1 MMKKPWVKKLLIGL
15 GIIFGLVLLANFG
28 LNIWLKTQ
36 LPNYI
41 KKNTD
46 YKVSYKSLDVDL
58 GTGNIFASGITVNNK
73 DPQNINVI
81 GLQGTIDT
89 LKISRFGIYD
99 ALFNKTISSSD
110 LLLSKPNLNIILAKP
125 VDKKTG
131 KKPNPVSFENIRINK
146 GTINIFKHTKQKFVG
161 VDQLDLYVEN
171 LQMTEESV
179 ENKLPVVFDRYS
191 IRGKDFFF
199 QPDDIYTIKIDK
211 ITTANGQMSVENFHL
226 TPLISF
232 EQFKKSYPKKTQ
244 MYQFSIP
251 KMNFKDIVLKKN
263 KVSLA
268 NANFQNPFVK
278 IYTTGV
284 SAIKK
289 AEKKRNFELNLDD
302 IQLSNAKIQVLK
314 PNDTDLF
321 FAEDL
326 SVNINKLEFSNESSQ
341 EVIPVLY
348 KDFKIAGKGIHYNDQ
363 QNISVESFNLNPKGG
378 QIKNMVAKPGNSPK
392 MAMDFK
398 TNLIQFNINDFKF
411 VDKKLNL
418 DVKDLLIDGIN
429 GKITAGNAVPKKK
442 TAVKGIQ
449 FPILVGKIS
458 LKNSNIT
465 YESAKQP
472 LTFNAL
478 NAKVNQL
485 ELVENAAKN
494 GMAVKIKDYSL
505 TTKNFIYTTKFY
517 KMNVGALAVT
527 KNKIDL
533 DQFAMT
539 PLVSRA
545 QFIRMIPVESDLYDI
560 KVKQIS
566 AQGSWDF
573 FSANKFINASNVTI
587 NSANANIFR
596 SKIPADDPKEKPL
609 YSKLLRSIK
618 MPMYIA
624 NLNLKNSVLEY
635 EEDTPKSD
643 GPGKLIFTNFNMNVK
658 NLNSAKMKGKSTQ
671 VAIKINCDFMETS
684 PLSVN
689 WGFNT
694 ADLGDRFSISGK
706 LINIPARALNS
717 FIVPYLSVSATGT
730 IQEMLFD
737 FKGNPKGIGGAFN
750 LKHKDLK
757 ISILD
762 KESKEKKGF
771 LSAVANVFIKTDSD
785 KLPESVIVEGVERDP
800 TKSFFNMFWKGIED
814 GLKKTLI
821 GINIDKTKK
830 TVEGAVN
837 TVKDVKGSVKDVKN
851 SVKQAKQDISK
862 ELATPKTNTDTPA
875 EETKTE
881 KPKEKKGLFKKIF
894 KKKEN
899 PETE

>member
-1 MMKKPWVKKLLIGL
+1 MKKPWVKKLLIGL
-15 GIIFGLVLLANFG
+15 GIVFGLVLIANFG

-36 LPNYI
+36 LPDYI
-41 KKNTD
+41 KKNTA

-58 GTGNIFASGITVNNK
+58 GTGNIFATGITVNNK
-73 DPQNINVI
+73 DPKNTNVI

-131 KKPNPVSFENIRINK
+131 KKRNPVNFENIRINK
-146 GTINIFKHTKQKFVG
+146 GTINVFKYTKQKLVG
-161 VDQLDLYVEN
+161 VDELDLFVEN

-199 QPDDIYTIKIDK
+199 QPNDIYTLKIDK
-211 ITTANGQMSVENFHL
+211 ITTANGQMSVENFQL
-226 TPLISF
+226 IPIISF
-232 EQFKKSYPKKTQ
+232 EQFKKNYPRKTQ
-244 MYQFSIP
+244 MFQFSIP

-268 NANFQNPFVK
+268 NADFQNPFIKV
-278 IYTTGV
+278 YTTGV

-302 IQLSNAKIQVLK
+302 IQLNNAKVQVVK
-314 PNDTDLF
+314 ADETDLF

-326 SVNINKLEFSNESSQ
+326 NVNINKFELTKESSK

-378 QIKNMVAKPGNSPK
+378 QIRNIIAKHTNSPK
-392 MAMDFK
+392 MGMDFK
-398 TNLIQFNINDFKF
+398 TNLVQFAINDFRF
-411 VDKKLNL
+411 ADRKLNL
-418 DVKDLLIDGIN
+418 DVKDVLIDGIN
-429 GKITAGNAVPKKK
+429 GKITSGNAVPKKK
-442 TAVKGIQ
+442 AAVTGIQ
-449 FPILVGKIS
+449 FPIVVRKIS
-458 LKNSNIT
+458 VKNSNIT
-465 YESAKQP
+465 YESKNQP
-472 LTFNAL
+472 LTFNDL
-478 NAKVNQL
+478 NATVNQL
-485 ELVENAAKN
+485 ELVENTAKN
-494 GMAVKIKDYSL
+494 GMAVKVKDYALS
-505 TTKNFIYTTKFY
+505 TRNFVYKTKFY
-517 KMNVGALAVT
+517 KMNVAALALS
-527 KNKIDL
+527 KNKIDVN
-533 DQFAMT
+533 QFAMT

-560 KVKQIS
+560 KVNSIS
-566 AQGSWDF
+566 AQGNWDL
-573 FSANKFINASNVTI
+573 FSENKFINASNVTV

-596 SKIPADDPKEKPL
+596 SKIPADDPKIKPL
-609 YSKLLRSIK
+609 YSRMLRSIK
-618 MPMYIA
+618 VPMYVS
-624 NLNLKNSVLEY
+624 NLNLKNSILEY
-635 EEDTPKSD
+635 EEDTPKSS
-643 GPGKLIFTNFNMNVK
+643 GPGKLTFSNFNMNVK
-658 NLNSAKMKGKSTQ
+658 NLNSAKMKGKPTNVQ
-671 VAIKINCDFMETS
+671 IKIDCMFMKSS

-694 ADLGDRFSISGK
+694 ADLGDHFTIAGN
-706 LINIPARALNS
+706 LDNIPATALNS
-717 FIVPYLSVSATGT
+717 FVVPYLSVSATGT
-730 IQEMLFD
+730 IQQMLFN
-737 FKGNPKGIGGAFN
+737 FKGNPKGIGGTFN
-750 LKHKDLK
+750 IKHKDLK

-762 KESKEKKGF
+762 KNSKEKKGV
-771 LSAVANVFIKTDSD
+771 LSAVANIFIKTDSG
-785 KLPESVIVEGVERDP
+785 KFPESVVVEGVERDP

-837 TVKDVKGSVKDVKN
+837 TVKDVKSSVKDVKN
-851 SVKQAKQDISK
+851 SVKQAKEDISK
-862 ELATPKTNTDTPA
+862 ELASPKTNMPK
-875 EETKTE
+875 EEKKPET
-881 KPKEKKGLFKKIF
+881 PKEKKGLFKKIF

>member
-1 MMKKPWVKKLLIGL
+1 MKKKWVKKLLIGL
-15 GIIFGLVLLANFG
+15 GIVFGLVLIANFG

-36 LPNYI
+36 LPGYI
-41 KKNTD
+41 KKNTA

-58 GTGNIFASGITVNNK
+58 GTGNIFATGITVNNK
-73 DPQNINVI
+73 NPKNTNVI

-110 LLLSKPNLNIILAKP
+110 LLLSKPNLNIVLAKP
-125 VDKKTG
+125 VDKKMG
-131 KKPNPVSFENIRINK
+131 KKRNPVNFENIRINK
-146 GTINIFKHTKQKFVG
+146 GTINVFKYTKQKFVS

-179 ENKLPVVFDRYS
+179 ENKLPVVFDSYS

-199 QPDDIYTIKIDK
+199 QPDDIYTLKIDK
-211 ITTANGQMSVENFHL
+211 IATANGQMSVENL
-226 TPLISF
+226 QLMPIISF
-232 EQFKKSYPKKTQ
+232 EQFKKAYPKKTQ
-244 MYQFSIP
+244 MFQFSIP

-268 NANFQNPFVK
+268 NADFQNPFIKVYK
-278 IYTTGV
+278 TGV
-284 SAIKK
+284 SAVKK

-302 IQLSNAKIQVLK
+302 IQLNHAKIQVVK
-314 PNDTDLF
+314 ADESDLF
-321 FAEDL
+321 FADDL
-326 SVNINKLEFSNESSQ
+326 NVNINKLELTKESSK

-348 KDFKIAGKGIHYNDQ
+348 KDFKIAGKRIHYNDQ

-378 QIKNMVAKPGNSPK
+378 QIRNIVAQHTNSPK
-392 MAMDFK
+392 MGMDFK
-398 TNLIQFNINDFKF
+398 TNLVQFAINDFKF
-411 VDKKLNL
+411 VDRKLNL
-418 DVKDLLIDGIN
+418 DVKDVLIDGIN

-442 TAVKGIQ
+442 TTITGIQ
-449 FPILVGKIS
+449 FPIVVRKIS
-458 LKNSNIT
+458 VKNSNIT
-465 YESAKQP
+465 YESKNQP
-472 LTFNAL
+472 LTFNDL
-478 NAKVNQL
+478 NATVNQL
-485 ELVENAAKN
+485 ELVENSTKN
-494 GMAVKIKDYSL
+494 GMAVKVKDYALS
-505 TTKNFIYTTKFY
+505 TKNFVYKTKFY
-517 KMNVGALAVT
+517 KMNVAALALN
-527 KNKIDL
+527 KNKIEL
-533 DQFAMT
+533 NQFAMT

-560 KVKQIS
+560 KVNTIS
-566 AQGSWDF
+566 AQGNWEL
-573 FSANKFINASNVTI
+573 FSENKFINATNVTV

-596 SKIPADDPKEKPL
+596 SKIPADDPKIKPL
-609 YSKLLRSIK
+609 YSRMLRSIK
-618 MPMYIA
+618 IPMYIS
-624 NLNLKNSVLEY
+624 NLNLKNSILEY
-635 EEDTPKSD
+635 EEDTPKSS
-643 GPGKLIFTNFNMNVK
+643 GPGKLTFSNFNMNVK
-658 NLNSAKMKGKSTQ
+658 NLNSAKMKGRPTNVQ
-671 VAIKINCDFMETS
+671 IKIDCMFMKSS

-694 ADLGDRFSISGK
+694 ADQGDRFTIAGN
-706 LINIPARALNS
+706 LDNIPATALNS

-730 IQEMLFD
+730 IQQMLFN
-737 FKGNPKGIGGAFN
+737 FKGNPKGIGGTFN
-750 LKHKDLK
+750 IKHKDLK

-762 KESKEKKGF
+762 KKSKQKKGF

-800 TKSFFNMFWKGIED
+800 TKSFFNMFWRGVED

-837 TVKDVKGSVKDVKN
+837 TVKDVKSGVKDVKN
-851 SVKQAKQDISK
+851 SVKQAKEDISR
-862 ELATPKTNTDTPA
+862 ELASPKTNTPK
-875 EETKTE
+875 EEKKPE

-894 KKKEN
+894 KKKET

>member
-1 MMKKPWVKKLLIGL
+1 MKNKWIKKLLLFLGIFL
-15 GIIFGLVLLANFG
+15 GIILIANFG

-36 LPNYI
+36 LPDYI

-58 GTGNIFASGITVNNK
+58 GTGNIFATGITVNNK
-73 DPQNINVI
+73 NPKKTNVI

-125 VDKKTG
+125 VDNKTG
-131 KKPNPVSFENIRINK
+131 KKRNPVNFENIRINK
-146 GTINIFKHTKQKFVG
+146 GTINVFKYTRKKFVG

-179 ENKLPVVFDRYS
+179 ENRLPVIFDHYS

-199 QPDDIYTIKIDK
+199 QPDDIYTLKINK
-211 ITTANGQMSVENFHL
+211 ITTTNGQMSVENFQL
-226 TPLISF
+226 IPLISF
-232 EQFKKSYPKKTQ
+232 EQFKKTYPKKTQ
-244 MYQFSIP
+244 MFQFSIP

-263 KVSLA
+263 NVSLA
-268 NANFQNPFVK
+268 NADFQNPFIK

-302 IQLSNAKIQVLK
+302 IQMNNAKIQVVK
-314 PNDTDLF
+314 PDESDLF

-326 SVNINKLEFSNESSQ
+326 SLNINKLEFNKETSEK
-341 EVIPVLY
+341 VIPVLY

-363 QNISVESFNLNPKGG
+363 QNFSVESFSLTPKGG
-378 QIKNMVAKPGNSPK
+378 QLRNILAQHTNSPK
-392 MAMDFK
+392 MGMDFK
-398 TNLIQFNINDFKF
+398 TNLVQFAINDFKF

-418 DVKDLLIDGIN
+418 DVKDVLIDGIN
-429 GKITAGNAVPKKK
+429 GKIIAGKAVPKKK
-442 TAVKGIQ
+442 KAVTGIQ
-449 FPILVGKIS
+449 FPIVVRKIAV
-458 LKNSNIT
+458 KNSNLT
-465 YESAKQP
+465 YESNNQP
-472 LTFNAL
+472 LTLNGL
-478 NAKVNQL
+478 NATVDQL
-485 ELVENAAKN
+485 ELVENSAKN
-494 GMAVKIKDYSL
+494 GMSVKIKDYALS
-505 TTKNFIYTTKFY
+505 TKNFVYKTKFY
-517 KMNVGALAVT
+517 KMNAAALALN
-527 KNKIDL
+527 KNKIQVN
-533 DQFAMT
+533 QFAMI

-560 KVKQIS
+560 KVNTIS
-566 AQGSWDF
+566 AQGNWDL
-573 FSANKFINASNVTI
+573 FSENKFINATNVTV

-618 MPMYIA
+618 IPMYIS

-643 GPGKLIFTNFNMNVK
+643 GPGKLTFSNFNMNVK
-658 NLNSAKMKGKSTQ
+658 NLNSGKMKGKSTQ
-671 VAIKINCDFMETS
+671 VAIKIDCNFMETS

-689 WGFNT
+689 WGFNV
-694 ADLGDRFSISGK
+694 ADLGDRFSIAGR
-706 LINIPARALNS
+706 LANIPARALNS

-730 IQEMLFD
+730 IQEMIFD

-750 LKHKDLK
+750 IKHKDLK

-771 LSAVANVFIKTDSD
+771 LSAVANAFIKTDSD

-800 TKSFFNMFWKGIED
+800 TKSFFNMFWKGVES

-821 GINIDKTKK
+821 GINVDKTKK

-837 TVKDVKGSVKDVKN
+837 TVKDVKSGVKDAKN
-851 SVKQAKQDISK
+851 SVKQAKEDISR
-862 ELATPKTNTDTPA
+862 EFASPKTNTSTEQKMP
-875 EETKTE
+875 E

-894 KKKEN
+894 KKKEA

>member
-1 MMKKPWVKKLLIGL
+1 MKNKWIKRLLLFL
-15 GIIFGLVLLANFG
+15 GIFVGIILIANFG

-36 LPNYI
+36 LPDYI

-46 YKVSYKSLDVDL
+46 YKVSYQSLDVDL
-58 GTGNIFASGITVNNK
+58 GTGNIFATGITVNNK
-73 DPQNINVI
+73 DPKNTDVI

-131 KKPNPVSFENIRINK
+131 KKRNPVNFENIRINK
-146 GTINIFKHTKQKFVG
+146 GTINVFKYTQQKFVS
-161 VDQLDLYVEN
+161 VDELDLYVEN
-171 LQMTEESV
+171 LQMTEESA
-179 ENKLPVVFDRYS
+179 ENKLPVVFDEYK
-191 IRGKDFFF
+191 ITGKDFFF
-199 QPDDIYTIKIDK
+199 QPNDIYTLKIDK
-211 ITTANGQMSVENFHL
+211 IATTNGQMSVENFQL
-226 TPLISF
+226 IPIISF
-232 EQFKKSYPKKTQ
+232 EQFKKNYPRKTQ
-244 MYQFSIP
+244 MFQFSIP

-268 NANFQNPFVK
+268 NADFQNPFIKV
-278 IYTTGV
+278 YTTVV
-284 SAIKK
+284 SAVKK

-302 IQLSNAKIQVLK
+302 IQLNHAKVQVVK
-314 PNDTDLF
+314 ADETDLF

-326 SVNINKLEFSNESSQ
+326 NVNINKLELTKESSK

-378 QIKNMVAKPGNSPK
+378 QIRNIVAQHTNSPK

-398 TNLIQFNINDFKF
+398 TNLIQFAINDFKF

-418 DVKDLLIDGIN
+418 DVKDVLIDEIN
-429 GKITAGNAVPKKK
+429 GKITAGKAVPKKK
-442 TAVKGIQ
+442 TAVTGIQ
-449 FPILVGKIS
+449 FPIVVRKIS
-458 LKNSNIT
+458 VKNSNIT
-465 YESAKQP
+465 YESKNQP
-472 LTFNAL
+472 LTFNDL
-478 NAKVNQL
+478 NATINQL
-485 ELVENAAKN
+485 ELVENNAKN
-494 GMAVKIKDYSL
+494 GMAVKVKDYAL
-505 TTKNFIYTTKFY
+505 TTKNFVYKTEFY
-517 KMNVGALAVT
+517 KMNVGALALK
-527 KNKIDL
+527 KNKIEVS
-533 DQFAMT
+533 QFAMT

-545 QFIRMIPVESDLYDI
+545 QFIRMIPVERDLYDI
-560 KVKQIS
+560 KVSSIS
-566 AQGSWDF
+566 AQGNWEL
-573 FSANKFINASNVTI
+573 FSENKFINATNVTV

-618 MPMYIA
+618 IPMYIG

-635 EEDTPKSD
+635 EEDTPQSD
-643 GPGKLIFTNFNMNVK
+643 GPGKLTFANFNMNVK
-658 NLNSAKMKGKSTQ
+658 NLNSGKMKGKPTQ
-671 VAIKINCDFMETS
+671 VAIKIDCDFMKTS
-684 PLSVN
+684 PLSVK
-689 WGFNT
+689 WGFNV
-694 ADLGDRFSISGK
+694 ADHSDRFSISGR
-706 LINIPARALNS
+706 LANIPARALNS

-730 IQEMLFD
+730 IQEMVFD

-762 KESKEKKGF
+762 KKSKQKKGF
-771 LSAVANVFIKTDSD
+771 LSAVANVFIKTDSE

-800 TKSFFNMFWKGIED
+800 TKSFFNMFWKGVED

-837 TVKDVKGSVKDVKN
+837 TVKDVKKSVKK
-851 SVKQAKQDISK
+851 AKEDISK
-862 ELATPKTNTDTPA
+862 ELASPKTNTPKEEKKA
-875 EETKTE
+875 EE
-881 KPKEKKGLFKKIF
+881 PKEKKGLFKKIF

>member
-1 MMKKPWVKKLLIGL
+1 MKKKWVKKLLIGL
-15 GIIFGLVLLANFG
+15 GIVFGLVLIANFG

-36 LPNYI
+36 LPDYI

-46 YKVSYKSLDVDL
+46 YKVSYQSLDVDL
-58 GTGNIFASGITVNNK
+58 GTGNIFATGITVNNK
-73 DPQNINVI
+73 DPKNTNVI

-131 KKPNPVSFENIRINK
+131 KKQNPVNFENIRINK
-146 GTINIFKHTKQKFVG
+146 GTINVFRYTKQKFVG

-179 ENKLPVVFDRYS
+179 ENKLPVVFDSYS
-191 IRGKDFFF
+191 IRGKYFFF
-199 QPDDIYTIKIDK
+199 QPDDIYIIKIDK
-211 ITTANGQMSVENFHL
+211 ITTANGQISVENFQL

-244 MYQFSIP
+244 MFQFSIP

-268 NANFQNPFVK
+268 NADFQNPFVK

-302 IQLSNAKIQVLK
+302 IKLNHAKIQMVK
-314 PNDTDLF
+314 PNETDLF

-326 SVNINKLEFSNESSQ
+326 SVNINKLEFSKESSQ
-341 EVIPVLY
+341 KVIPVLY
-348 KDFKIAGKGIHYNDQ
+348 KDFKITGKGINYNDQ
-363 QNISVESFNLNPKGG
+363 QDIFVESFHLNPKGG
-378 QIKNMVAKPGNSPK
+378 QIRNVVAKPTSSSK

-398 TNLIQFNINDFKF
+398 TNLIQFAINDFKF
-411 VDKKLNL
+411 VDRKLNL
-418 DVKDLLIDGIN
+418 DVKDVLIDGIN
-429 GKITAGNAVPKKK
+429 GKIIAGKAVPKKK
-442 TAVKGIQ
+442 TAVEGIQ
-449 FPILVGKIS
+449 FPIVVRKVS

-465 YESAKQP
+465 YESKKQP
-472 LTFNAL
+472 LTFNDL
-478 NAKVNQL
+478 NATVNQL
-485 ELVENAAKN
+485 ELVENNAKN
-494 GMAVKIKDYSL
+494 GMAVKVKDYAL
-505 TTKNFIYTTKFY
+505 TTKNFVYKTEFY
-517 KMNVGALAVT
+517 KMNVGALALN
-527 KNKIDL
+527 KNKIEIN
-533 DQFAMT
+533 QFAMI

-545 QFIRMIPVESDLYDI
+545 QFIRMIPVERDLYDI
-560 KVKQIS
+560 KVNTIS
-566 AQGSWDF
+566 AQGNWEL
-573 FSANKFINASNVTI
+573 FSENKFINATNVMV

-618 MPMYIA
+618 IPMYI
-624 NLNLKNSVLEY
+624 NHLNLKNSVLEY
-635 EEDTPKSD
+635 EEDTPQSD
-643 GPGKLIFTNFNMNVK
+643 GPGKLTFTNFNMNVK
-658 NLNSAKMKGKSTQ
+658 NLNSGKMKGKPTQ
-671 VAIKINCDFMETS
+671 IAIKIDCDFMKNS

-689 WGFNT
+689 WGFNV
-694 ADLGDRFSISGK
+694 ADLGDRFSISGR
-706 LINIPARALNS
+706 LANIPARALNS

-730 IQEMLFD
+730 IQEMVFD

-762 KESKEKKGF
+762 KKSKQKKGF
-771 LSAVANVFIKTDSD
+771 LSAVANVFIKTDSE

-800 TKSFFNMFWKGIED
+800 TKSFFNMFWKGVED

-837 TVKDVKGSVKDVKN
+837 TVKDVKKSVKK
-851 SVKQAKQDISK
+851 AKEDISK
-862 ELATPKTNTDTPA
+862 ELASPKTNTSK
-875 EETKTE
+875 EEKKSE
-881 KPKEKKGLFKKIF
+881 EPKEKKGLFKKIF

>member
-1 MMKKPWVKKLLIGL
+1 MKKPWVKKLLIGL
-15 GIIFGLVLLANFG
+15 GIIFGLVLIANFG

-41 KKNTD
+41 KKNTA

-58 GTGNIFASGITVNNK
+58 GTGNIFASGITINNK

-131 KKPNPVSFENIRINK
+131 KKPNPVNFENIRINK
-146 GTINIFKHTKQKFVG
+146 GTINVFKYTKQKFVG
-161 VDQLDLYVEN
+161 VNELDLYVEN

-179 ENKLPVVFDRYS
+179 ENKLPVVFDSYS

-199 QPDDIYTIKIDK
+199 QPDDIYIIKIDK
-211 ITTANGQMSVENFHL
+211 ITTANGQMSVENFQL

-232 EQFKKSYPKKTQ
+232 EQFKKTYPRKTQ
-244 MYQFSIP
+244 MLQFSIP
-251 KMNFKDIVLKKN
+251 KMNFKDIFLKKN

-268 NANFQNPFVK
+268 NADFQNPFVK

-302 IQLSNAKIQVLK
+302 IKLNHAKIQMVK
-314 PNDTDLF
+314 PNETDLF

-326 SVNINKLEFSNESSQ
+326 SVNINKLEFSKESSQ

-363 QNISVESFNLNPKGG
+363 QDISVESFHLNPKGG
-378 QIKNMVAKPGNSPK
+378 QIRNVVAKPTRSPK

-398 TNLIQFNINDFKF
+398 TDLIQFNINDFKF

-418 DVKDLLIDGIN
+418 DVKDVLIDGLN
-429 GKITAGNAVPKKK
+429 GKITAGKAVPKKK
-442 TAVKGIQ
+442 TEVTGIQ
-449 FPILVGKIS
+449 FPIVVRKIS

-465 YESAKQP
+465 YESDKKP

-478 NAKVNQL
+478 NATVNQL
-485 ELVENAAKN
+485 ELVENSTKN
-494 GMAVKIKDYSL
+494 GMAVKVKDYAL

-517 KMNVGALAVT
+517 KMNVGALALS
-527 KNKIDL
+527 KNKIDVN
-533 DQFAMT
+533 QFSMT

-545 QFIRMIPVESDLYDI
+545 QFIRMIPVESDLYNI

-566 AQGSWDF
+566 AQGNWEL
-573 FSANKFINASNVTI
+573 FSANKFINASNVTV
-587 NSANANIFR
+587 NSAEANIFR

-618 MPMYIA
+618 IPMYIA

-635 EEDTPKSD
+635 EEDTPQSD
-643 GPGKLIFTNFNMNVK
+643 GPGKLIFSNFNMNVR
-658 NLNSAKMKGKSTQ
+658 NLNSAKMKGKPTQ
-671 VAIKINCDFMETS
+671 VAIKIDCEFMKTS

-689 WGFNT
+689 WGFNV
-694 ADLGDRFSISGK
+694 ADLGDRFSISGR
-706 LINIPARALNS
+706 LANIPARALNS

-762 KESKEKKGF
+762 KKSKEKKGF

-800 TKSFFNMFWKGIED
+800 TKSFFNMFWKGVED

-837 TVKDVKGSVKDVKN
+837 TVKEVKSSVKDVKN
-851 SVKQAKQDISK
+851 SVNQAKEDISK
-862 ELATPKTNTDTPA
+862 DLAAPKTNTSKEEMKA
-875 EETKTE
+875 EE
-881 KPKEKKGLFKKIF
+881 PKEKKGLFKKIF